1 MEEDWDEFYRKTK
14 ELMDKLFN
22 EIMMGFEKILEEI
35 EDNPDEMKA
44 FGFRIEIG
52 PDGVPKIYRFSS
64 SEHKQRKPRV
74 VIVEENEEI
83 QEPFVDVYN
92 EGEIIRI
99 IAELP
104 GVNEQ
109 DIKVIS
115 IDRKHI
121 LVEAMNSNRRFR
133 KEVKLPTEIDVK
145 SIEKYYRN
153 GLLEI
158 IAKRKQI

>member
-1 MEEDWDEFYRKTK
+1 
-14 ELMDKLFN
+14 
-22 EIMMGFEKILEEI
+22 
-35 EDNPDEMKA
+35 
-44 FGFRIEIG
+44 
-52 PDGVPKIYRFSS
+52 IYRFSS

-153 GLLEI
+153 G
-158 IAKRKQI
+158 